1 MVSLGQIQVI
11 EVVFVFWRQ
20 QIKVKSIGISLCA
33 STNISGYTWC
43 KCEHVHYVLA
53 LMFMNVADPDVN
65 LYTRT
70 NAQIDED
77 MKINEE
83 II

>member
-1 MVSLGQIQVI
+1 
-11 EVVFVFWRQ
+11 
-20 QIKVKSIGISLCA
+20 
-33 STNISGYTWC
+33 
-43 KCEHVHYVLA
+43 
-53 LMFMNVADPDVN
+53 MFMNVVDPDVN